1 MDSPLDQLIE
11 RGKHAYERRDYVSA
25 LEYFREIIDTSPRYP
40 DIRHLTGLCLSFL
53 GQTEDALREFD
64 AAVALNDTYVEAHL
78 NRAITLNELGRYDE
92 AREAFGRATELEQ
105 GRSDRFPAAVSA
117 KLANAHLH
125 VGDLYMAANAP
136 AEAAEQYRAALG
148 MRPRF
153 TDIRTKLA
161 SALLQL
167 GRLEEAEHE
176 LATALE
182 DNPRYVE
189 ARLNLGLARFRRGD
203 EAGAREA
210 WAAAREQ
217 SPEDP
222 QVRAYWSLIEEAR

>member
-1 MDSPLDQLIE
+1 MDGSLQQLIE

-25 LEYFREIIDTSPRYP
+25 LAYFREVIERNPRYP

-53 GQTEDALREFD
+53 GQTEDALREFE
-64 AAVALNDTYVEAHL
+64 AAIALNDRYVEAHL
-78 NRAITLNELGRYDE
+78 HRAITLNELGRYDE
-92 AREAFGRATELEQ
+92 AREAFARATELEQ
-105 GRSDRFPAAVSA
+105 GGADRYPAAVSA

-153 TDIRTKLA
+153 TDIRNKLA
-161 SALLQL
+161 AALLQL
-167 GRLEEAEHE
+167 GRLDEAEHE
-176 LATALE
+176 LSTALE
-182 DNPRYVE
+182 HNPRYLE
-189 ARLNLGLARFRRGD
+189 ARVNLGLAKFRRGD

-222 QVRAYWSLIEEAR
+222 QVRAYWTLIEQ